1 MRHKNYP
8 LALGLALSLL
18 FAAIAIFGPGL
29 APKDPAEL
37 FKAIKIDD
45 QWHTAPFRPGELAPF
60 PLGTDDVGRDLL
72 SRILWA
78 VRPTFVM
85 ALWVM
90 ATRISLGVLLGLL
103 AGWYQGNV
111 ERLIDY
117 LISISVS
124 IPTLV
129 FAIGVIL
136 LLGIEGGLRN
146 FIIAMSLTGWADTA
160 KLVQSRT
167 QSIIQ
172 EPFIEGA
179 QAIGLGNWGIL
190 WRYILPQL
198 WPILPSLMAFEL
210 GAVTLLTAELGF
222 LGIFLGG
229 GQIITVPDPNSGS
242 FLLSL
247 SDGTPELGQMLAD
260 FWGKIILAPWT
271 PLYVGILVFTEIF
284 AFNMLGEG
292 LRRHMDITR
301 PRHTGW
307 RTLFKRQTKPNAA
320 QLNPPL

>member
-1 MRHKNYP
+1 MHKRNYP
-8 LALGLALSLL
+8 LIIGLMLSLV
-18 FAAIAIFGPGL
+18 FAAIAIWGPGL

-45 QWHTAPFRPGELAPF
+45 QWHTAPFRPGELEPF

-78 VRPTFVM
+78 VRPTFIM

-90 ATRISLGVLLGLL
+90 ATRITLGTLLGLL
-103 AGWYQGNV
+103 AGWYQGHI

-136 LLGIEGGLRN
+136 LLGIEGGLGN

-160 KLVQSRT
+160 NLVKSRT
-167 QSIIQ
+167 LNIIQ

-179 QAIGLGNWGIL
+179 QAVGLGNWGIL

-229 GQIITVPDPNSGS
+229 GQIVTVPDPNSGS

-301 PRHTGW
+301 PHHAWW
-307 RTLFKRQTKPNAA
+307 RTVFKRKPESELAN
-320 QLNPPL
+320 LPTP